1 MRGPYRDI
9 VLLNSAAALVIAGR
23 AADLRGGVTRAAEA
37 IDSGAAKAA
46 LARLVAISR
55 EEPSRWLTCW
65 RRSAPSGGR
74 RSPGGRRWCRRP
86 SSSAGPRRPARRAA
100 SAARSRR
107 GSRAAQLALI
117 AEIKKASPSKGL
129 IRADFDP
136 PALAQAYAQ
145 GGAACLSVLT
155 EVEHFQGADD
165 YLAAARAAVDLPC
178 LRKDFILEPY
188 QVFETRALGAD
199 CMLLIM
205 AALDDR
211 AARELAGLAT
221 ELGMDV
227 LVEVHDAA
235 ELDRALRLESRL
247 IGINN
252 RNLKTFAGRSCDHGG
267 AGAAGAGRSCS
278 WSPKAGSIAIRICSA
293 WRPSARAASW
303 SGRP

>member
-1 MRGPYRDI
+1 VAD
-9 VLLNSAAALVIAGR
+9 VL
-23 AADLRGGVTRAAEA
+23 AE
-37 IDSGAAKAA
+37 ICAK
-46 LARLVAISR
+46 
-55 EEPSRWLTCW
+55 
-65 RRSAPSGGR
+65 
-74 RSPGGRRWCRRP
+74 
-86 SSSAGPRRPARRAA
+86 RRAA
-100 SAARSRR
+100 VARRKALVPQAEVER
-107 GSRAAQLALI
+107 RAAVAGPPRSFLGALEARLARGQLALI

-136 PALAQAYAQ
+136 PALAHAYAQ

-165 YLAAARAAVDLPC
+165 YLVAARAEVDLPC

-205 AALDDR
+205 AALGDR
-211 AARELAGLAT
+211 EAGELAGLAAD
-221 ELGMDV
+221 LGMAV

-252 RNLKTFAGRSCDHGG
+252 RNLKSLHVDLATTEELAPRVPAERLVVAESGLNRHQDLQRMAAIG
-267 AGAAGAGRSCS
+267 ARCFLVGEALMRQTDV
-278 WSPKAGSIAIRICSA
+278 
-293 WRPSARAASW
+293 RAATAALL
-303 SGRP
+303 GLEVTA